1 MCEKCEYRI
10 GTSLKAIVADFK
22 PRLLRA
28 AVEPLYRC
36 CNFATTP
43 PAPFGRSLFRVCVC
57 VWCVCVCAGVCGVC
71 ACVYVCVY
79 VCVVCVCVWCVCA
92 RVCACVCGVC
102 VRVCVVCVRVCV
114 YVSQWT
120 VPTDLKLAGRCAE
133 LQDTGC
139 LGRTGAGRPVPVALL
154 LC

>member
-57 VWCVCVCAGVCGVC
+57 VVCVRARMCVCVWGVRACVCGVC
-71 ACVYVCVY
+71 AC
-79 VCVVCVCVWCVCA
+79 
-92 RVCACVCGVC
+92 
-102 VRVCVVCVRVCV
+102 VCV